1 MKQRIHGVVD
11 LFGNR
16 KPSYSA
22 LREESSPIES
32 LKCSGNPNSFIAT
45 VRTRNSVPAYT
56 LNGYKLRGVLYGFA
70 NIPLEFRE
78 ASLSTLKPGESVS
91 VSLHFKEKEG
101 ATRVEFDVVRP
112 TGFSAIA
119 TMWTP

>member
-1 MKQRIHGVVD
+1 
-11 LFGNR
+11 
-16 KPSYSA
+16 
-22 LREESSPIES
+22 
-32 LKCSGNPNSFIAT
+32 
-45 VRTRNSVPAYT
+45 
-56 LNGYKLRGVLYGFA
+56 
-70 NIPLEFRE
+70 
-78 ASLSTLKPGESVS
+78 VS